1 MISGEQIALGYKVG
15 EYGLAM
21 LCTIAV
27 LTILMVIGVNLHDR
41 KQRKKTILPTAVK
54 RSEISMKDFRELE
67 AFYDGD

>member
-21 LCTIAV
+21 ICVIAV

-41 KQRKKTILPTAVK
+41 KQRKK
-54 RSEISMKDFRELE
+54 
-67 AFYDGD
+67 